1 MTKIKSSAERQQ
13 WTFDALYSRL
23 CQNPLL
29 SQRHTSHTSTDDLL
43 ATLKFSGHSHYTRL
57 GPTHF
62 FGGGG
67 GGFFLGGE
75 GGGGGF
81 FFAGDDDGNG
91 LRGGGDDDAAP
102 SPSSVALTAA
112 SHESSVRSNRVSFS
126 LTRASL

>member
-29 SQRHTSHTSTDDLL
+29 SQRHTSTDDLQHQL
-43 ATLKFSGHSHYTRL
+43 KYQWTFTLHTPGANH
-57 GPTHF
+57 THVF

-81 FFAGDDDGNG
+81 FFVGDDDGG
-91 LRGGGDDDAAP
+91 GGFRGGGDDEEL
-102 SPSSVALTAA
+102 SPSSVARTAA
-112 SHESSVRSNRVSFS
+112 SHESSVRSSRVSFS
-126 LTRASL
+126 LTLASL